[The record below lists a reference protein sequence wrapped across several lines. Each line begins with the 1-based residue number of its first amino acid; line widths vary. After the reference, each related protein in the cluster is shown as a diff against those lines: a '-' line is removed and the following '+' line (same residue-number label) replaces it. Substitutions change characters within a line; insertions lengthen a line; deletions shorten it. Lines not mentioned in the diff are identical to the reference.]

1 MSAGTMGNVLPNRYA
16 DRVPVTQSDVAV
28 RAGVSRALV
37 SLVFRQA
44 PNVSDQSRARVLR
57 AAEDLGYR
65 PNMLARSLASK
76 KVRTVGVLLNDIT
89 NSFFV
94 SMYVE
99 LSHAAEES
107 GYDVLVGP
115 SLRSVA
121 QERTLL
127 GTLLGHRVA
136 GLILISPL
144 MKAPELHR
152 IISGYPAVIIA
163 RDMNLEGADFV
174 SNNEL
179 VGAQM
184 ALRHL
189 VDLGH
194 KRIVHIS
201 GGSSRSAVQRKRAY
215 LQVMA
220 QLGLASAARVIE
232 GDFTEE
238 AGRSAA
244 RQLIS
249 TRADVTAI
257 FAAND
262 LAAVGAMGVLEAAG
276 IRVPEDVSVVGYDN
290 SVISDLEMISLTSVE
305 QPIEEFGRASM
316 RLLLERID
324 GTRER
329 PSSLQFEPR
338 LIVRRSTARRAAR

>member
-1 MSAGTMGNVLPNRYA
+1 M
-16 DRVPVTQSDVAV
+16 
-28 RAGVSRALV
+28 

-44 PNVSDQSRARVLR
+44 LNVSDHSRAKVLK

-76 KVRTVGVLLNDIT
+76 KVHTVGVLLNDIT
-89 NSFFV
+89 NPFFV

-99 LSHAAEES
+99 LSHAAEAS

-115 SLRSVA
+115 SLRSAA

-144 MKAPELHR
+144 MKAPELHA
-152 IISGYPAVIIA
+152 IIAGYPAVIIA
-163 RDMNLEGADFV
+163 RDMNFEGADFV
-174 SNNEL
+174 SNNEV

-194 KRIVHIS
+194 ERIVHIS
-201 GGSSRSAVQRKRAY
+201 GGASRSAIQRKRAY
-215 LQVMA
+215 LQVMT
-220 QLGLASAARVIE
+220 QLGLASTARVID

-244 RQLIS
+244 RELVRS
-249 TRADVTAI
+249 RADVTAI

-276 IRVPEDVSVVGYDN
+276 VRVPEDISVVGYDN

-305 QPIEEFGRASM
+305 QPLHEFGRAAM

-324 GTRER
+324 GVRQT
-329 PSSLQFEPR
+329 PSSMEFEPR
-338 LIVRRSTARRAAR
+338 LIVRRTTARRAAR

>member
-1 MSAGTMGNVLPNRYA
+1 MTRNVLPNRYA
-16 DRVPVTQSDVAV
+16 QRVPVTQSDVAAQ
-28 RAGVSRALV
+28 AGVSRALV
-37 SLVFRQA
+37 SLVFRDA
-44 PNVSDQSRARVLR
+44 PNVSDHSRARVLR

-89 NSFFV
+89 NPFFV

-99 LSHAAEES
+99 LSNAAQDA

-144 MKAPELHR
+144 MRAPELQG
-152 IISGYPAVIIA
+152 IIAGYPAVVVA
-163 RDMNLEGADFV
+163 RDMNLDGADFV
-174 SNNEL
+174 ANDEL
-179 VGAQM
+179 VGARM

-194 KRIVHIS
+194 ERIVHIS
-201 GGSSRSAVQRKRAY
+201 GGSSRSAVQRKRAF
-215 LQVMA
+215 LRVMSE
-220 QLGLASAARVIE
+220 LGLDGGARVIE

-249 TRADVTAI
+249 SRATDTAI

-276 IRVPEDVSVVGYDN
+276 VRVPEDVSVVGYDN
-290 SVISDLEMISLTSVE
+290 SVMSDLEMISLTSVE
-305 QPIEEFGRASM
+305 QPIREFGQASM
-316 RLLLERID
+316 RLLLERIEGVRD
-324 GTRER
+324 T
-329 PSSLQFEPR
+329 SVSLELEPR
-338 LIVRRSTARRAAR
+338 LIVRRTTARKAAR

>member
-1 MSAGTMGNVLPNRYA
+1 MK
-16 DRVPVTQSDVAV
+16 
-28 RAGVSRALV
+28 
-37 SLVFRQA
+37 
-44 PNVSDQSRARVLR
+44 
-57 AAEDLGYR
+57 AAE
-65 PNMLARSLASK
+65 
-76 KVRTVGVLLNDIT
+76 
-89 NSFFV
+89 
-94 SMYVE
+94 
-99 LSHAAEES
+99 
-107 GYDVLVGP
+107 
-115 SLRSVA
+115 
-121 QERTLL
+121 
-127 GTLLGHRVA
+127 
-136 GLILISPL
+136 
-144 MKAPELHR
+144 LHG
-152 IISGYPAVIIA
+152 IISGYPTVVIA
-163 RDMNLEGADFV
+163 RDMNLDGADFV

-179 VGAQM
+179 AGAQM

-194 KRIVHIS
+194 ERIVHIS

-220 QLGLASAARVIE
+220 QLGLPEAAQVIE
-232 GDFTEE
+232 GDFTED

-244 RQLIS
+244 RDLIRNRS
-249 TRADVTAI
+249 DITAI

-316 RLLLERID
+316 RLLLEHIE

-338 LIVRRSTARRAAR
+338 LIVRRTTARRAAR